1 MKPILYS
8 FRRCPYAIRA
18 RMILDLCSID
28 FCLRE
33 VALSNKPKEMLKA
46 SPKGTVPIL
55 ILPQKKVLDESMD
68 IVFWALKKTSKTD
81 KKFLEWLD
89 EDLYGRSMQLIDE
102 NDNKFKVLLDK
113 YKYCRDKKLAVKYR
127 QEAKSFLY
135 RLNELLSNQLGLC
148 KNEITFSDICIFPF
162 VRQFAFV
169 DYEWFLNCKLD
180 NLNDWLQKFLNSELF
195 KKVMQKHAIYEH

>member
-1 MKPILYS
+1 
-8 FRRCPYAIRA
+8 
-18 RMILDLCSID
+18 MILDLCGID

-33 VALSNKPKEMLKA
+33 VALSNKPKEMIKA

-68 IVFWALKKTSKTD
+68 IVFWALKKTSKTNT
-81 KKFLEWLD
+81 KFLEWLD
-89 EDLYGRSMQLIDE
+89 EDLYVRSMQLIDE
-102 NDNKFKVLLDK
+102 NDNKFKVLLDG
-113 YKYCRDKKLAVKYR
+113 YKYCHDKKLAVKYR
-127 QEAKSFLY
+127 QEAESFLF

-169 DYEWFLNCKLD
+169 DYEWFLSCQLN
-180 NLNDWLQKFLNSELF
+180 NLNGWLQKFLNSESF

>member
-1 MKPILYS
+1 
-8 FRRCPYAIRA
+8 
-18 RMILDLCSID
+18 MILDLCGID

-55 ILPQKKVLDESMD
+55 ILPKKRVLDESMD
-68 IVFWALKKTSKTD
+68 IVLWALKKTSKTD

-89 EDLYGRSMQLIDE
+89 EDLYGRSMQLIEE

-127 QEAKSFLY
+127 QEAKSFY
-135 RLNELLSNQLGLC
+135 
-148 KNEITFSDICIFPF
+148 TD
-162 VRQFAFV
+162 
-169 DYEWFLNCKLD
+169 
-180 NLNDWLQKFLNSELF
+180 
-195 KKVMQKHAIYEH
+195 

>member
-1 MKPILYS
+1 
-8 FRRCPYAIRA
+8 
-18 RMILDLCSID
+18 MILDLCSID

-33 VALSNKPKEMLKA
+33 VALSNKPKEMLEA

-55 ILPQKKVLDESMD
+55 ILPKKKVLDESMD
-68 IVFWALKKTSKTD
+68 IVLWALKKTSKTD

-135 RLNELLSNQLGLC
+135 RLNEFLSNQLGLC
-148 KNEITFSDICIFPF
+148 KN
-162 VRQFAFV
+162 
-169 DYEWFLNCKLD
+169 
-180 NLNDWLQKFLNSELF
+180 
-195 KKVMQKHAIYEH
+195 

>member
-33 VALSNKPKEMLKA
+33 VALSNKPKDMLKA

-68 IVFWALKKTSKTD
+68 IVFWAIKKTSKTD

-89 EDLYGRSMQLIDE
+89 EDLYGRSMQLIEE
-102 NDNKFKVLLDK
+102 NDNKLK
-113 YKYCRDKKLAVKYR
+113 YGWTNINTVVIKSWQLNIVKR
-127 QEAKSFLY
+127 QRVFY
-135 RLNELLSNQLGLC
+135 
-148 KNEITFSDICIFPF
+148 TD
-162 VRQFAFV
+162 
-169 DYEWFLNCKLD
+169 
-180 NLNDWLQKFLNSELF
+180 
-195 KKVMQKHAIYEH
+195 

>member
-18 RMILDLCSID
+18 RMILDLCGID

-68 IVFWALKKTSKTD
+68 IVFWAIKKTSKTD
-81 KKFLEWLD
+81 KKLLEWLD
-89 EDLYGRSMQLIDE
+89 EDLYGRSMQLIEE
-102 NDNKFKVLLDK
+102 NDNKFKVRLDK

-135 RLNELLSNQLGLC
+135 S
-148 KNEITFSDICIFPF
+148 ICVVLIF
-162 VRQFAFV
+162 A
-169 DYEWFLNCKLD
+169 
-180 NLNDWLQKFLNSELF
+180 
-195 KKVMQKHAIYEH
+195 

>member
-1 MKPILYS
+1 MLSKILHTKRTHVQAPAS
-8 FRRCPYAIRA
+8 SHKKIEEWKKEIEKIEKAK
-18 RMILDLCSID
+18 LLTVEDLSTTTEELTIIGGH
-28 FCLRE
+28 
-33 VALSNKPKEMLKA
+33 K
-46 SPKGTVPIL
+46 T
-55 ILPQKKVLDESMD
+55 
-68 IVFWALKKTSKTD
+68 KKTSKTD

-89 EDLYGRSMQLIDE
+89 EDLYGRSMQLIEE

-169 DYEWFLNCKLD
+169 DYEWFLNCQLD
-180 NLNDWLQKFLNSELF
+180 NLNDWLQNFLNSELF
-195 KKVMQKHAIYEH
+195 LTRCLISL